1 MAQVELPQIS
11 HVGSAAEPLAL
22 PHVQHVAQTALL
34 LALALLRN
42 NGNLME
48 SLADDAS
55 ELLELLLLLLLRG
68 DNGRQ
73 NTIEIRALF
82 VLGAEPAKRLS
93 LVKGVLTALH
103 PTPPPPS
110 FKAGQQ
116 FAELL
121 IKAETSRGCAA
132 K

>member
-34 LALALLRN
+34 LALALLPN

-55 ELLELLLLLLLRG
+55 ELLELLLLLLRG

-93 LVKGVLTALH
+93 LVKGVLTVTLA
-103 PTPPPPS
+103 PPPS

-116 FAELL
+116 FVELL